1 MNNQVIFGNFLADD
15 QLALDN
21 QAISNYCLELA
32 STNPGIDIS
41 NQGGWHSELLPLD
54 NLNPV
59 LLPLYK
65 EIQDYINILH
75 IQMGLKPGLVHTVTQ
90 LWININSYKDSNRS
104 HRHGGAT
111 FSGVYYVKIPENS
124 GTIEF
129 FNPQPV
135 LSYVIDES
143 IIENY
148 NFFNSQTWKVTPEE
162 GKILFWPSWL
172 YHHVNPNLSNDTRI
186 SIAFNT
192 AVSIEH

>member
-21 QAISNYCLELA
+21 HSISKYCLELA
-32 STNPGIDIS
+32 SSTNGLNIS
-41 NQGGWHSELLPLD
+41 NQGGWHSDLLPTD

-59 LLPLYK
+59 LQPLYK
-65 EIQDYINILH
+65 EIQDHINILH
-75 IQMGLKPGLVHTVTQ
+75 LQMGLKPNLVHKVSQ
-90 LWININSYKDSNRS
+90 MWININGYKDFNRS
-104 HRHGGAT
+104 HRHVGAT

-135 LSYVIDES
+135 LSYMIPEML
-143 IIENY
+143 IEDH
-148 NFFNSQTWKVTPEE
+148 NFYNSQTWTITPGE
-162 GKILFWPSWL
+162 GNILFWPGWL
-172 YHHVNPNLSNDTRI
+172 YHHVNPNLSHDSRI

-192 AVSIEH
+192 SIAL